1 MPKTY
6 FEAINYKSLSNKD
19 LIKKH
24 EEIEIK
30 ISKAESGFIPK
41 DLVESMI
48 EIEKAINNEI
58 DYRLDAGTMQEDEL
72 DEDF

>member
-6 FEAINYKSLSNKD
+6 FEANNYKSMSNKD
-19 LIKKH
+19 LIKKQ
-24 EEIEIK
+24 EELEIK

-41 DLVESMI
+41 DLVESMM
-48 EIEKAINNEI
+48 EMRNAISNEI
-58 DYRLDAGTMQEDEL
+58 DERLDAGTMSEDEL

>member
-6 FEAINYKSLSNKD
+6 FEPTNYKSLSNKE
-19 LIKKH
+19 LIKKQ

-30 ISKAESGFIPK
+30 ISKAESGFIPR

>member
-6 FEAINYKSLSNKD
+6 FEANSYKSLSNKD
-19 LIKKH
+19 LIKKQ

-30 ISKAESGFIPK
+30 ISKAESGFLPK
-41 DLVESMI
+41 DIVESML
-48 EIEKAINNEI
+48 EIRDAISHEI
-58 DYRLDAGTMQEDEL
+58 DSRLDAGTMSEDEL

>member
-6 FEAINYKSLSNKD
+6 FEANSYKSLSNKD
-19 LIKKH
+19 LIKKQ

-30 ISKAESGFIPK
+30 ISKAESGFLPK
-41 DLVESMI
+41 DLVESML
-48 EIEKAINNEI
+48 EIRDAISQEI
-58 DYRLDAGTMQEDEL
+58 DNRLDAGTMSEDEL